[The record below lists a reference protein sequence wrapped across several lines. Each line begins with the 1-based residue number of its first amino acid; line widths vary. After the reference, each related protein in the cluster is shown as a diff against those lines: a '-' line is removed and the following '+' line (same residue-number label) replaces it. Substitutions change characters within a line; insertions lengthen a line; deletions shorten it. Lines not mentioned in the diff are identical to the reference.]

1 MRTRCGIISSK
12 SIRKRLA
19 AGLRLN
25 ALPDSL
31 CRERDD
37 TEGAG
42 KRRDGMESEGRGQEG
57 KKGNG
62 DRESTRNG
70 ADRGVEKGR
79 KVGGEGRKGRSGQ
92 VLVMNRTAYRYI
104 PFNLPTLP
112 TAVQQMIGVSGPI
125 LQDSL
130 NTKMG
135 NTVVQTDT

>member
-1 MRTRCGIISSK
+1 MCLSAYQLEKHQKTFGGRASLKRSPWSPM
-12 SIRKRLA
+12 SRK
-19 AGLRLN
+19 GWH
-25 ALPDSL
+25 
-31 CRERDD
+31 
-37 TEGAG
+37 
-42 KRRDGMESEGRGQEG
+42 GRGWKEKRWDGKWREG
-57 KKGNG
+57 SGG
-62 DRESTRNG
+62 EEGERDRESARNG

>member
-19 AGLRLN
+19 VGLRLN
-25 ALPDSL
+25 ALPDPL

-62 DRESTRNG
+62 IGKVQGMERIGELRREG
-70 ADRGVEKGR
+70 KWEGKEERGVPVK
-79 KVGGEGRKGRSGQ
+79 
-92 VLVMNRTAYRYI
+92 
-104 PFNLPTLP
+104 F
-112 TAVQQMIGVSGPI
+112 
-125 LQDSL
+125 
-130 NTKMG
+130 
-135 NTVVQTDT
+135 